1 MVDAYDYWSSFS
13 WPDESPVEFEVRTIT
28 MTWPDSSTNGELLKS
43 LLNTTSLPELND
55 YQVPYFTRL
64 VPSYVD

>member
-1 MVDAYDYWSSFS
+1 
-13 WPDESPVEFEVRTIT
+13 
-28 MTWPDSSTNGELLKS
+28 MTELLKS